1 MTIVAIKSGTGS
13 EIKRI
18 ELSDGSFF
26 SFRACY
32 APPVFL
38 AEGREISAAEEEG
51 FRFASACLR
60 AEKTALRL
68 IARAEQCRR
77 GLARKL
83 ERRGHDPA
91 CACAVLSRLVELEL
105 VDDSRFARL
114 WLESALRLAR
124 SPRRLLASL
133 CGRGIGQDDARAA
146 LKAVLDAE
154 TERALLARFAEKL
167 KKPRKGAGEDGLRS
181 LKYLLKSEGFSAPA
195 IGRYFEGDD

>member
-1 MTIVAIKSGTGS
+1 MTIVSIKSGTGS

-26 SFRACY
+26 SFKTCY

-38 AEGREISAAEEEG
+38 AEGREISADEEEG

-60 AEKTALRL
+60 AEKAALRL
-68 IARAEQCRR
+68 IARAEQNCR

-83 ERRGHDPA
+83 ERRGHDSA
-91 CACAVLSRLVELEL
+91 CACAALSRLVELEL

-114 WLESALRLAR
+114 WLEAALRLAR

-133 CGRGIGQDDARAA
+133 CGRGIDHDDAQAA

-154 TERALLARFAEKL
+154 TEWTLLVRFTEKL
-167 KKPRKGAGEDGLRS
+167 KRSRKGAGQDDPRS
-181 LKYLLKSEGFSAPA
+181 LKYLLKNEGFSGPA
-195 IGRYFEGDD
+195 IERYFEGE